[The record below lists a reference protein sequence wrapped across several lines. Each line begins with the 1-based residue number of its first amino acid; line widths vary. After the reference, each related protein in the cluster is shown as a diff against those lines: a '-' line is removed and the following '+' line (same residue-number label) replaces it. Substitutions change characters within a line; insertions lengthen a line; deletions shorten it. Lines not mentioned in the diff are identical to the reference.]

1 MVSSRVYMSAQ
12 DGNNTTSDA
21 TDQQR
26 QSNKAGLHTWAIILA
41 GGRGERMREAISEWL
56 GSNRPKQF
64 CRFTGERS
72 MLENTWDRA
81 RQLVGSD
88 HIVTVSVA
96 DQAMYFEELDMAVIP
111 GTVLYQ
117 PEHNGTAAAV
127 YLALAHILA
136 LDPDASVII
145 MPSDHF
151 IFPEARF
158 VALANAAL
166 GYAAADSE
174 HLVLLG
180 AEARWPNTDFGWIKP
195 AAVGSGSQF
204 TSNAVVQPVMAFVEK
219 PDNQQAR
226 HLFSSNALWSTMIIA
241 AKGELLWQLAK
252 ALHPKFFLCFLYLH
266 RLTQELRFGSMQ
278 QEAVDQAISNTFK
291 HMPELDFSKD
301 LLQNVT
307 QQCRVL
313 PMTDID
319 WDDWGRP
326 ERILQCIERYGLD
339 SWLNDAGRSIC

>member
-1 MVSSRVYMSAQ
+1 MSAQ
-12 DGNNTTSDA
+12 DGNNTVSDA
-21 TDQQR
+21 TAKHR
-26 QSNKAGLHTWAIILA
+26 QSNQAGLHCWAIVLA
-41 GGRGERMREAISEWL
+41 GGRGERMREAISQWL

-64 CRFTGERS
+64 CRFTGEHT
-72 MLENTWDRA
+72 MLEYTWDRA
-81 RQLVGSD
+81 RQIVGSAN
-88 HIVTVSVA
+88 IVTVSVA
-96 DQAMYFEELDMAVIP
+96 DQAVYFEELDPDTIP

-158 VALANAAL
+158 VALGCAAL
-166 GYAAADSE
+166 SYAAADPE

-180 AEARWPNTDFGWIKP
+180 AEARWPNTDFGWIE
-195 AAVGSGSQF
+195 ATTARS
-204 TSNAVVQPVMAFVEK
+204 SNELMPGAMLQPVLAFVEK

-226 HLFSSNALWSTMIIA
+226 RLYSNNALWSTMIIA
-241 AKGELLWQLAK
+241 TKGQLLWQLAE
-252 ALHPKFFLCFLYLH
+252 ALQPRFFLCFLYLH
-266 RLTQELRFGSMQ
+266 RLCLETRYGNRLR
-278 QEAVDQAISNTFK
+278 EAADKAIVNTFQ

-307 QQCRVL
+307 QQCWVM

-326 ERILQCIERYGLD
+326 ERILQCIEKYGLD
-339 SWLNDAGRSIC
+339 SWLNEPSRNIC